1 MKQGLCVYWV
11 PVGDAKLLPAHHSGS
26 AGLAPLHPE
35 AAGSVGEEIRTALL
49 KHERKQTGSCW
60 GAAWLAVLPFPT
72 NNPTAAAAAAAAGLH
87 IYIFICTLL
96 LTCGA
101 LTTSKLHLPCKAYT

>member
-87 IYIFICTLL
+87 IYIYLYVHCFSH
-96 LTCGA
+96 A
-101 LTTSKLHLPCKAYT
+101 VP